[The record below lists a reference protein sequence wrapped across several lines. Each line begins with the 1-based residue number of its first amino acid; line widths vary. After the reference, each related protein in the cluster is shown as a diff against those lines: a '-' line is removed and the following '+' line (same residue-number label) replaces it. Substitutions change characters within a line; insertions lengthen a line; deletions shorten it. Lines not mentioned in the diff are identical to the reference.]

1 VQIASMDDEDEM
13 SVYRT
18 MLSVLKILPHLDAE
32 TQQKVIRLVEEWGP
46 KLECAETGATLV
58 DDATI
63 RAIVAEQRHGV
74 SQGGMVAQSSPKQ
87 VHRGTG
93 WQSPPKPE
101 DRTRQFAVFDAMVDH
116 MVGSA
121 NDTSKLR

>member
-1 VQIASMDDEDEM
+1 M

-18 MLSVLKILPHLDAE
+18 MLSVIRIMPHLDPEA
-32 TQQKVIRLVEEWGP
+32 QQRAIRLLEEWGP
-46 KLECAETGATLV
+46 KLECAETGGTLV

-63 RAIVAEQRHGV
+63 RAIVAEQRLTAP
-74 SQGGMVAQSSPKQ
+74 SSMARQSPPQ
-87 VHRGTG
+87 PVIRGTG

-101 DRTRQFAVFDAMVDH
+101 DRSRQFAMFDAMVDG
-116 MVGSA
+116 MVGGA

>member
-1 VQIASMDDEDEM
+1 M

-18 MLSVLKILPHLDAE
+18 MLSVIRIMPHLDAE
-32 TQQKVIRLVEEWGP
+32 TQQQIIRLVEEWGP
-46 KLECAETGATLV
+46 KIECAESGATLV
-58 DDATI
+58 DDSTI

-74 SQGGMVAQSSPKQ
+74 SQAGAIPQSGPRGP
-87 VHRGTG
+87 VVRGTG
-93 WQSPPKPE
+93 WQGPPKPE

-116 MVGSA
+116 MVGSV

>member
-1 VQIASMDDEDEM
+1 M

-18 MLSVLKILPHLDAE
+18 MLSVMRILPHLDAE
-32 TQQKVIRLVEEWGP
+32 TQQQVIRLVEEWGA
-46 KLECAETGATLV
+46 KIECAESGSTLV

-63 RAIVAEQRHGV
+63 RAIVAEQRL
-74 SQGGMVAQSSPKQ
+74 SAPSSMAKQGPSKPV
-87 VHRGTG
+87 VRGTG

-101 DRTRQFAVFDAMVDH
+101 DRSRQFAVFDAMVDH

>member
-1 VQIASMDDEDEM
+1 MPSAWLGPQTNQCRQTRPFTGPWESCD
-13 SVYRT
+13 S
-18 MLSVLKILPHLDAE
+18 
-32 TQQKVIRLVEEWGP
+32 IRQEHALVEEWGP

>member
-1 VQIASMDDEDEM
+1 M

-18 MLSVLKILPHLDAE
+18 MLSVMRILPHLDAK
-32 TQQKVIRLVEEWGP
+32 TQQQVIRLVEEWGS
-46 KLECAETGATLV
+46 KIECAETGTTLV

-63 RAIVAEQRHGV
+63 RAIVAEQRLTAP
-74 SQGGMVAQSSPKQ
+74 SSMVAQGPSQP
-87 VHRGTG
+87 VVRGTG
-93 WQSPPKPE
+93 WQSPPKPQ
-101 DRTRQFAVFDAMVDH
+101 DRTNDFRMFDAMVDH

>member
-1 VQIASMDDEDEM
+1 MGM

-18 MLSVLKILPHLDAE
+18 MLSVIRIMPHLDPEA
-32 TQQKVIRLVEEWGP
+32 QQRVIRLLEEWGP
-46 KLECAETGATLV
+46 KLECAETGRTLV

-63 RAIVAEQRHGV
+63 RAIVAEQRP
-74 SQGGMVAQSSPKQ
+74 SAPASMVTQQAPPRP
-87 VHRGTG
+87 VIRGTG

-101 DRTRQFAVFDAMVDH
+101 DRSRQFAMFDAMVDH